1 MRKFFYLIEFILI
14 KLFFF
19 ILIIIGYKN
28 GSNLGDFIGRLFGP
42 IFRSKKLI
50 ENNLEQS
57 GIVDKKNYNK
67 IISKIYGNYGRI
79 LAEYPFLKAFRNN
92 NLNKFIEIEGLENLN
107 KIKREKRRAVFISG
121 HFNNFELMALQ
132 IEKAGINLCAIY
144 RPLNNVF
151 LNKTMEEIR
160 ENFICKNQI
169 KKGRSGTRQII
180 ENIKKGN
187 SVALMI
193 DQRVREGIKIN
204 FFGKPASTT
213 TIPAQLI
220 KKYKCDLVPIYI
232 ERRKN
237 NYFKM
242 FVSEPIKIRDN
253 KSIKEITE
261 HLNKILE
268 KMILKNVD
276 QWIWTHDRWKTYS
289 VFI

>member
-28 GSNLGDFIGRLFGP
+28 GSNFGDFIGRLFGP

-92 NLNKFIEIEGLENLN
+92 KLNKFIEIEGLENLN

-242 FVSEPIKIRDN
+242 FVSEPIKIGNN

-276 QWIWTHDRWKTYS
+276 QWIWTHDRWKT
-289 VFI
+289 

>member
-57 GIVDKKNYNK
+57 GIVDRKNYNK

-79 LAEYPFLKAFRNN
+79 LAEYPFLKAFRNSK
-92 NLNKFIEIEGLENLN
+92 LNKFIEIDGLENLN

-242 FVSEPIKIRDN
+242 FVSEPIKIGNN

-276 QWIWTHDRWKTYS
+276 QWIWTHDRWKT
-289 VFI
+289 

>member
-50 ENNLEQS
+50 ENNLKQS

-92 NLNKFIEIEGLENLN
+92 KLNKFIEIDGLESLN

-242 FVSEPIKIRDN
+242 FVSEPIKIGNN

-276 QWIWTHDRWKTYS
+276 QWIWTHDRWKT
-289 VFI
+289 

>member
-1 MRKFFYLIEFILI
+1 MKKFFYLIEFILI

-19 ILIIIGYKN
+19 ILIIIGSKN
-28 GSNLGDFIGRLFGP
+28 GSNLGDFIGRLVGP

-67 IISKIYGNYGRI
+67 IITKIYGNYGRI

-92 NLNKFIEIEGLENLN
+92 KLNKFIEIDGLENLN

-242 FVSEPIKIRDN
+242 FISEPIKIGNN

-276 QWIWTHDRWKTYS
+276 QWIWTHDRWKT
-289 VFI
+289 

>member
-92 NLNKFIEIEGLENLN
+92 KLNKFIEIDGLENLN

-144 RPLNNVF
+144 RPLNNLF

-193 DQRVREGIKIN
+193 DQRVREGIKID

-242 FVSEPIKIRDN
+242 FVSEPIKIGNN

-276 QWIWTHDRWKTYS
+276 QWIWTHDRWKT
-289 VFI
+289 

>member
-92 NLNKFIEIEGLENLN
+92 KLNKFIEIDGLENLN

-144 RPLNNVF
+144 RPLNNIF

-242 FVSEPIKIRDN
+242 FVSEPIKIGSN
-253 KSIKEITE
+253 KTIKEITE

-276 QWIWTHDRWKTYS
+276 QWIWTHDRWKT
-289 VFI
+289 

>member
-28 GSNLGDFIGRLFGP
+28 GSNLGYFIGRLFGP

-57 GIVDKKNYNK
+57 GIVDKKNYSK
-67 IISKIYGNYGRI
+67 IIRKIYGNYGRI

-92 NLNKFIEIEGLENLN
+92 QLNKFIEIDGLENLN
-107 KIKREKRRAVFISG
+107 KIKKEKKRVVFISG

-144 RPLNNVF
+144 RPLNNLF

-180 ENIKKGN
+180 ENLKKGN

-193 DQRVREGIKIN
+193 DQRVREGIKVN

-232 ERRKN
+232 ERRRN

-242 FVSEPIKIRDN
+242 FVSEPIKIGSN

-268 KMILKNVD
+268 KMILKNID
-276 QWIWTHDRWKTYS
+276 QWIWTHDRWKK
-289 VFI
+289 

>member
-50 ENNLEQS
+50 ENNLEKS

-92 NLNKFIEIEGLENLN
+92 KLNKFIEIDGLENLN

-144 RPLNNVF
+144 RPLNNIF

-242 FVSEPIKIRDN
+242 FVSEPIKIGNN

-276 QWIWTHDRWKTYS
+276 QWIWTHDRWKT
-289 VFI
+289 

>member
-92 NLNKFIEIEGLENLN
+92 KLNKFIEIDGLENLN
-107 KIKREKRRAVFISG
+107 KIKREKKRAVFISG

-276 QWIWTHDRWKTYS
+276 QWIWTHDRWKT
-289 VFI
+289 

>member
-67 IISKIYGNYGRI
+67 IITKIYGNYGRI

-92 NLNKFIEIEGLENLN
+92 KLNKYIEIEGLENLN

-144 RPLNNVF
+144 RPLNNIF

-242 FVSEPIKIRDN
+242 FVSEPIKIGNN

-261 HLNKILE
+261 NLNKILE

-276 QWIWTHDRWKTYS
+276 QWIWTHDRWKT
-289 VFI
+289 

>member
-1 MRKFFYLIEFILI
+1 MRKFFYLIEFIFI

-28 GSNLGDFIGRLFGP
+28 GSNLGNFIGRLFGP

-50 ENNLEQS
+50 ENNLEKS
-57 GIVDKKNYNK
+57 GIADKKNYNK

-92 NLNKFIEIEGLENLN
+92 KLNKFIEIDGLENLN
-107 KIKREKRRAVFISG
+107 KIKREKRRAVFVSG

-144 RPLNNVF
+144 RPLNNIF

-232 ERRKN
+232 ERRNN

-242 FVSEPIKIRDN
+242 FVSEPIKIGSN
-253 KSIKEITE
+253 KSIKEISE

-268 KMILKNVD
+268 KMILKNID
-276 QWIWTHDRWKTYS
+276 QWIWTHDRWKK
-289 VFI
+289 

>member
-28 GSNLGDFIGRLFGP
+28 GSNLGNFIGRLFGP

-92 NLNKFIEIEGLENLN
+92 KLNKFIEIDGLENLN

-242 FVSEPIKIRDN
+242 FVSEPIKIGNN

-276 QWIWTHDRWKTYS
+276 QWIWTHDRWKT
-289 VFI
+289 

>member
-79 LAEYPFLKAFRNN
+79 LAEYPFLKAFRNSK
-92 NLNKFIEIEGLENLN
+92 LNKFIEIDGLENLN

-242 FVSEPIKIRDN
+242 FVSEPIKIGNN

-268 KMILKNVD
+268 KMILKNID
-276 QWIWTHDRWKTYS
+276 QWIWTHDRWKT
-289 VFI
+289 

>member
-28 GSNLGDFIGRLFGP
+28 GSNLGNFIGRLFGP

-79 LAEYPFLKAFRNN
+79 LAEYPFLKAFRNSK
-92 NLNKFIEIEGLENLN
+92 LNKFIEIDGLENLN

-242 FVSEPIKIRDN
+242 FVSEPIKIGNN

-276 QWIWTHDRWKTYS
+276 QWIWTHDRWKT
-289 VFI
+289 

>member
-42 IFRSKKLI
+42 VFRSKKLI

-92 NLNKFIEIEGLENLN
+92 KLNKFIEIDGLENLN

-242 FVSEPIKIRDN
+242 FVSEPIKIGNN

-276 QWIWTHDRWKTYS
+276 QWIWTHDRWKT
-289 VFI
+289 

>member
-92 NLNKFIEIEGLENLN
+92 KLNKFIEIDGLENLN

-144 RPLNNVF
+144 RPLNNAF

-242 FVSEPIKIRDN
+242 FVSEPIKIGNN

-276 QWIWTHDRWKTYS
+276 QWIWTHDRWKT
-289 VFI
+289 

>member
-57 GIVDKKNYNK
+57 GIVEKKNYNK

-79 LAEYPFLKAFRNN
+79 LAEYPFIEAFRNN
-92 NLNKFIEIEGLENLN
+92 KLSKFIEIDGLENLN

-132 IEKAGINLCAIY
+132 IEKVGINLCAIY

-151 LNKTMEEIR
+151 LNKTMEKIR

-242 FVSEPIKIRDN
+242 FVSEPIKIGSN

-268 KMILKNVD
+268 KMILKNVE
-276 QWIWTHDRWKTYS
+276 QWIWTHDRWKK
-289 VFI
+289 